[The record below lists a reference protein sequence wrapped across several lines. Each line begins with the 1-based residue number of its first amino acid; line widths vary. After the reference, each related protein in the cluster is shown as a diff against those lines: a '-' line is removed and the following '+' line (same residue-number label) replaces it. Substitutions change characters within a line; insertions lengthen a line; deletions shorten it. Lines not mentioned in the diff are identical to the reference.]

1 MDLTACKY
9 KKDLGPVWVGVVLCA
24 FFLLPS
30 TTLAASEPEQ
40 LIVFVQ
46 PGASAVDKTF
56 QEQLLPQI
64 RELANSMGVP
74 IHVVEAD
81 KGAPAEI
88 AITPL
93 IVYQNH
99 RGRSV
104 YQGRTTTLRRIR
116 NFIRTSRYIPQ
127 GKALNRRDHIPIWE
141 NGRTRIWAP
150 LKVAAVTGDPPKDY
164 NHDVFVA
171 EAIKNIEKGFNKF
184 RMQKKAGLGRADRG
198 FYMDY
203 YPWLSNDGTLFLTV
217 AVFSQFYCHA
227 PVFQEKII
235 GLWKDRKALF
245 QKAAAAAEQTVANII
260 SDPQSGDSFNP
271 LQNSISQVSWQKLG
285 FPIPPAP
292 QTKAVNLTVQG
303 PIPRKWILTKS
314 GPADPPMI
322 QFRFPAPLD
331 HYTGEVTSGKGELL
345 LPESL
350 QMDGAKGFIEVDTR
364 DSITMGEPVLD
375 EVIGGSMFLYVKEYP
390 TAKFVIDSI
399 NSEGQP
405 ISYARM
411 TPAGVSGTF
420 LLKGKRVPL
429 RSMAE
434 FEPIIDD
441 SGKPRLLIRAT
452 FNIDLRVFKIEGAD
466 GPAPARHTLIFD
478 VNFILKADDAT

>member
-1 MDLTACKY
+1 MRPYGT
-9 KKDLGPVWVGVVLCA
+9 VWVGVVLWA
-24 FFLLPS
+24 YFLLP
-30 TTLAASEPEQ
+30 THATAVPEPEQ
-40 LIVFVQ
+40 LIIFLQ
-46 PGASAVDKTF
+46 PSASAVDKAY
-56 QEQLLPQI
+56 QEQILPQI
-64 RELANSMGVP
+64 HELANSMGVP
-74 IHVVEAD
+74 VHVVQAD

-104 YQGRTTTLRRIR
+104 YQGRTTTLKRIR
-116 NFIRTSRYIPQ
+116 NFIRTSRYVPQ
-127 GKALNRRDHIPIWE
+127 GKELNLREHIPIWK

-164 NHDVFVA
+164 YHDAFVA
-171 EAIKNIEKGFNKF
+171 EAIKNIKKGFNKF
-184 RMQKKAGLGRADRG
+184 RMQKKMGLGRADRG
-198 FYMDY
+198 FYMDF

-235 GLWKDRKALF
+235 GPWKNRKALF
-245 QKAAAAAEQTVANII
+245 RKAATVAEQTVANII
-260 SDPQSGDSFNP
+260 NDPQSGDSFHP
-271 LQNSISQVSWQKLG
+271 LENSIPQVSWQKLG

-292 QTKAVNLTVQG
+292 QTKAAKLRIQG

-331 HYTGEVTSGKGELL
+331 HYAGEVTSAKGELL
-345 LPESL
+345 LPQSL
-350 QMDGAKGFIEVDTR
+350 QLDGAKGFIEVDTR
-364 DSITMGEPVLD
+364 GSITMGEPVLD
-375 EVIGGSMFLYVKEYP
+375 EVIAGSMFLYVKEYP
-390 TAKFVIDSI
+390 SAKFVIDSI
-399 NSEGQP
+399 HSEGQP

-411 TPAGVSGTF
+411 TPAGVNGTF
-420 LLKGKRVPL
+420 ILKGKRVSL
-429 RSMAE
+429 KSIAE

-441 SGKPRLLIRAT
+441 NENPRLLIRAT
-452 FNIDLRVFKIEGAD
+452 FNIDLRVFQIEGAD
-466 GPAPARHTLIFD
+466 GPAPARHTLLFD
-478 VNFILKADDAT
+478 VNIILKADNET